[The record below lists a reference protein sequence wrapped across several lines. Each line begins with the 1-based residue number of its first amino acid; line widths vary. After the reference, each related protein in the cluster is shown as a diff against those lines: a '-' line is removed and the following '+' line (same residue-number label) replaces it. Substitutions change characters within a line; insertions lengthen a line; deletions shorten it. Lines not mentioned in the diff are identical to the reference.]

1 MLSVPTVITGENY
14 FMESVAPTD
23 SITVALAYEGE
34 CISVSLV
41 MHS

>member
-1 MLSVPTVITGENY
+1 
-14 FMESVAPTD
+14 MESVAPTD

-34 CISVSLV
+34 SIWVSLI